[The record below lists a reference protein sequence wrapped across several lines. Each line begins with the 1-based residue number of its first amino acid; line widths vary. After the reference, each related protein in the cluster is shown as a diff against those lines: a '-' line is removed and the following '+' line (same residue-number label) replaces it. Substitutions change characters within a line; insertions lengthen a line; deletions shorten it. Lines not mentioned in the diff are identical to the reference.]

1 MTTEGRPEL
10 KGSDEYWKKEFKQ
23 QRKDRLQDSV
33 DEYMQDNEVS
43 QFYED
48 LINILEELIGYHEKQ
63 KYHAQLA
70 MKAISGHRPLDI
82 NAGITSLTG
91 PDSDEPVVLKHEYN
105 RREAEYYNKRAQL
118 DLGYQPNDYY
128 WDKDRNKPYVAAD
141 GYSVKDYNEIPDRY

>member
-1 MTTEGRPEL
+1 MTTEGRPNL
-10 KGSDEYWKKEFKQ
+10 KGSDEYWMKEFKK

-33 DEYMQDNEVS
+33 DEYMQDGEVP

-70 MKAISGHRPLDI
+70 MKAINGHRPLDI

-91 PDSDEPVVLKHEYN
+91 PDSDEPVVLPHHEYN
-105 RREAEYYNKRAQL
+105 LREAEYYDKRAEL
-118 DLGYQPNDYY
+118 DFQS
-128 WDKDRNKPYVAAD
+128 K
-141 GYSVKDYNEIPDRY
+141 IPDRY

>member
-82 NAGITSLTG
+82 DTQT
-91 PDSDEPVVLKHEYN
+91 HEYN
-105 RREAEYYNKRAQL
+105 LREAEYYDKRAEL
-118 DLGYQPNDYY
+118 DFQS
-128 WDKDRNKPYVAAD
+128 K
-141 GYSVKDYNEIPDRY
+141 IPDRY

>member
-70 MKAISGHRPLDI
+70 MKAISGHRPLDV
-82 NAGITSLTG
+82 NAGITSITG
-91 PDSDEPVVLKHEYN
+91 PDSDEPVVLPHHEYN
-105 RREAEYYNKRAQL
+105 LREAEYYNKRAEL
-118 DLGYQPNDYY
+118 DAQHSKYY
-128 WDKDRNKPYVAAD
+128 WDTERNKPNVKATIHRDAR
-141 GYSVKDYNEIPDRY
+141 SVSVGTGC